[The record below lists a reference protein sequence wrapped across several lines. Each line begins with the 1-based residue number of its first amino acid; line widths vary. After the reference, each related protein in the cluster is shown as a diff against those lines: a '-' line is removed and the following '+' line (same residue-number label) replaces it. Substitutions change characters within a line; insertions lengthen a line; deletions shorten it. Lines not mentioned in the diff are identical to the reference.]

1 MTGDISPSNPSPTLK
16 MLLEMLRKDSVIDE
30 HPIYEELSA
39 DETVRRKRYR
49 EFLKGAIKARKAMKR
64 EIDGRMIYGNR
75 DFADV
80 TKRRY
85 ELEALVKPKGRPKK
99 DEE

>member
-1 MTGDISPSNPSPTLK
+1 

-30 HPIYEELSA
+30 HAIYEELSA

-99 DEE
+99 DEQ

>member
-1 MTGDISPSNPSPTLK
+1 
-16 MLLEMLRKDSVIDE
+16 
-30 HPIYEELSA
+30 
-39 DETVRRKRYR
+39 
-49 EFLKGAIKARKAMKR
+49 MKR

-99 DEE
+99 DEQ